1 MELFFAGET
10 VRERLDSLSVSLS
23 ALASSI
29 DDLSAWP
36 AAITRHEHGE
46 RTINTNGPAA
56 ISLASTAFRGLD
68 FHDEQDERRVV
79 RYVGA
84 VAVTPAAL
92 RKAEIVNEH
101 KAALVEAIGVYRRLA
116 SKRERDSHQVR
127 ELLIRLGYARLNL
140 VQTYRKI
147 PILERAPTRIGFTW
161 IMGTK
166 HVETV
171 DREEALRRIPGDVE
185 RSGAKLARTRRA
197 VADVQRDGLR
207 LVRPVAPH
215 VRANIVWHEDDE
227 RRTACI
233 HAPLPILYRFSPRTS
248 EPEIVGHD
256 RPEPD
261 PRSMPARQRRSDS
274 NLRRIAGTIDVFR
287 AS

>member
-1 MELFFAGET
+1 MEPFLAGDV
-10 VRERLDSLSVSLS
+10 VRERLGALSSSLK
-23 ALASSI
+23 ALARSI
-29 DDLSAWP
+29 DELSAWP
-36 AAITRHEHGE
+36 AVITRHEHGE
-46 RTINTNGPAA
+46 RVVNTNGHAA
-56 ISLASTAFRGLD
+56 VRLASSAFRGLD

-84 VAVTPAAL
+84 VAVTPAVI

-101 KAALVEAIGVYRRLA
+101 KASLLQAIGAYRRLA

-147 PILERAPTRIGFTW
+147 PILNHTPIRIGFTW

-171 DREEALRRIPGDVE
+171 NREEAMRRVPGDIE
-185 RSGAKLARTRRA
+185 RSGADLARTQREVMETRRN
-197 VADVQRDGLR
+197 GLR

-215 VRANIVWHEDDE
+215 VRANVVWHNGDE
-227 RRTACI
+227 RQTACI
-233 HAPLPILYRFSPRTS
+233 HAPLPILYRFSARAP
-248 EPEIVGHD
+248 EPEVAGHD

-261 PRSMPARQRRSDS
+261 PRTQAARQRRSDA
-274 NLRRIAGTIDVFR
+274 NLRRIPGTIDIYR